1 MPPIGE
7 RKIASKLIMFHL
19 CLLIL
24 KIHNKVRVK
33 YSWFEGQ
40 VKVQVSAIFCGILTH
55 GRKCISVC
63 YWWLCINLCCT
74 LAGHSTSSLSTV
86 QPKDPPEPT
95 DKRDPYI
102 AVPSLTQHESTGK
115 PWNGNGR
122 LHFCYFRN
130 LLQFHAA
137 SSRPA
142 HKARDALILV
152 INYCAP
158 GRERII
164 KQRP

>member
-1 MPPIGE
+1 M
-7 RKIASKLIMFHL
+7 
-19 CLLIL
+19 
-24 KIHNKVRVK
+24 
-33 YSWFEGQ
+33 YSWLKVPPQG
-40 VKVQVSAIFCGILTH
+40 KVQFNTVLFWQSGQWWFRYMAGSIFLVLN
-55 GRKCISVC
+55 R
-63 YWWLCINLCCT
+63 WWCINLCFA

-86 QPKDPPEPT
+86 HPKDPPEPT

-122 LHFCYFRN
+122 LHFCSVGGRR

-142 HKARDALILV
+142 HKARDAVTLV

-158 GRERII
+158 RRESII
-164 KQRP
+164 KQRL

>member
-1 MPPIGE
+1 MPPLVVN
-7 RKIASKLIMFHL
+7 RKIVVYFKNTSWQQQGNVEFSTVFLRHSGQWLFRP
-19 CLLIL
+19 CYEVYFCFL
-24 KIHNKVRVK
+24 KR
-33 YSWFEGQ
+33 
-40 VKVQVSAIFCGILTH
+40 C
-55 GRKCISVC
+55 
-63 YWWLCINLCCT
+63 LCINLCCA

-122 LHFCYFRN
+122 LHFCPVGGRK

-142 HKARDALILV
+142 QKASDAVILA
-152 INYCAP
+152 INYCAS
-158 GRERII
+158 GKERII
-164 KQRP
+164 KQRL